1 MQPLEYRSGR
11 RPTLAA
17 ATIAVRAPTVQDRSC
32 NLTLTRLDIEGRMMT
47 ADVII
52 IGSGQAGAPLAY
64 RFARAAKSVIL
75 FEGSDLGGT
84 CVNVGCT
91 PTKTFIAS
99 ADAAHWV
106 RRGPEFGVGTGEVRI
121 DMAAVVARKNEIVKM
136 WRSGVERNVE
146 KHADHL
152 TLIREHARV
161 LGPAL
166 VGAGGE
172 EYRADTIILNVGLRP
187 SVPPLLGLD
196 RVPYLTNE
204 DVMDLD
210 EVPDHLIVL
219 GGGYIGCE
227 FGQAYRRFGAEV
239 SIVDVAD
246 HLIPR
251 EDHDVTEA
259 LAEVFEQEG
268 MRLHLGAR
276 AERVEATD
284 AGVEMYLEG
293 GAAIEGSHLL
303 VAVGR
308 TPNTDS
314 LGCDETGVELDQR
327 GYIVVDDHYRTSVPG
342 IYAVGDVTGGPFFT
356 HASWDDHRILFDLLE
371 GNERRTRRDRLVPS
385 TAFTDPQLAR
395 VGLTEREATEAGVD
409 YEVATM
415 PFGRVARA
423 VETQQPAGLMKVL
436 VSPDTERILG
446 AVILGAQAGE
456 LIHVF
461 SMIMQAGAS
470 AQTLV
475 DAEMVHPTFAEGLQT
490 LVMRLDRYSLS

>member
-1 MQPLEYRSGR
+1 
-11 RPTLAA
+11 
-17 ATIAVRAPTVQDRSC
+17 
-32 NLTLTRLDIEGRMMT
+32 MT

-64 RFARAAKSVIL
+64 RFSRAAKSVIL

-99 ADAAHWV
+99 ADAAHWA
-106 RRGPEFGVGTGEVRI
+106 RRGPEFGVETGEVRV
-121 DMAAVVARKNEIVKM
+121 DMAAVVARKNEIVEM

-146 KHADHL
+146 KHAEHL
-152 TLIREHARV
+152 TLVREHARL
-161 LGPAL
+161 LGPGL

-172 EYRADTIILNVGLRP
+172 EYRADTIIVNVGLRP
-187 SVPPLLGLD
+187 MVPPIPGLD
-196 RVPYLTNE
+196 QVAYLTNE
-204 DVMDLD
+204 DVMDL
-210 EVPDHLIVL
+210 EVVPDHLIVL

-239 SIVDVAD
+239 SIVGRAD
-246 HLIPR
+246 HLIPP

-268 MRLHLGAR
+268 IRLHLGAQ
-276 AERVEATD
+276 AERVEKTD
-284 AGVEMYLEG
+284 AGVRLHLEG
-293 GAAIEGSHLL
+293 GRVIEGSHLL

-314 LGCDETGVELDQR
+314 LGCVETGVALDPR

-342 IYAVGDVTGGPFFT
+342 IYAVGDVTGGSLFT
-356 HASWDDHRILFDLLE
+356 HASWDDHRILFDLFE
-371 GNERRTRRDRLVPS
+371 GNERRTRKDRLVPS
-385 TAFTDPQLAR
+385 TVFTDPQLAR

-415 PFGRVARA
+415 PFGRIARA
-423 VETQQPAGLMKVL
+423 VETRQPAGLMKVL
-436 VSPDTERILG
+436 IDPGTEKILG

-470 AQTLV
+470 AQTIV

-490 LVMRLDRYSLS
+490 LMMRLDRYALS

>member
-1 MQPLEYRSGR
+1 
-11 RPTLAA
+11 
-17 ATIAVRAPTVQDRSC
+17 
-32 NLTLTRLDIEGRMMT
+32 MT

-64 RFARAAKSVIL
+64 RLSRAAKRVIL
-75 FEGSDLGGT
+75 FEGSALGGT

-99 ADAAHWV
+99 ADAAHWA
-106 RRGPEFGVGTGEVRI
+106 RRGPEFGVETGEVRI
-121 DMAAVVARKNEIVKM
+121 DMAAVVARKNKIVEM

-146 KHADHL
+146 KHAENL
-152 TLIREHARV
+152 TLVREHARL
-161 LGPAL
+161 LGPGL

-172 EYRADTIILNVGLRP
+172 EYRADTIIVNVGLRP
-187 SVPPLLGLD
+187 SVPPIPGLEQ
-196 RVPYLTNE
+196 VPYLTNE
-204 DVMDLD
+204 DVMDLA

-239 SIVDVAD
+239 SIVDLAD

-251 EDHDVTEA
+251 EDHDVTET

-268 MRLHLGAR
+268 IRLHLGAR
-276 AERVEATD
+276 AERIEATD
-284 AGVEMYLEG
+284 AGVRVHLEG
-293 GAAIEGSHLL
+293 SGVIDGSHLL

-308 TPNTDS
+308 APNTDS

-327 GYIVVDDHYRTSVPG
+327 GYIVVDDHYHTSVPG
-342 IYAVGDVTGGPFFT
+342 IYAVGDVTGGPLFT

-371 GNERRTRRDRLVPS
+371 GNQRRTRKDRLVPS

-395 VGLTEREATEAGVD
+395 VGLTEREAEEAGLD

-423 VETQQPAGLMKVL
+423 VETRQPSGMMKVL
-436 VSPDTERILG
+436 VDPDTEKILG

-456 LIHVF
+456 LIHIF
-461 SMIMQAGAS
+461 SMIMQAGATL
-470 AQTLV
+470 QTIV

-490 LVMRLDRYSLS
+490 LVMRLDRYALS